1 MALRSVGSAA
11 LTRTWSHGAAGSGL
25 RVIGLREYSK
35 LGESSVEPGC
45 AVACLMPVGRMF
57 NGRARPIGTG
67 RRFLGD

>member
-25 RVIGLREYSK
+25 RVI
-35 LGESSVEPGC
+35 GESSVEPGC